1 MSPDSNQQL
10 DEFTPTSQA
19 ELSRFVRDNADGDRR
34 PLYPVGGRTLLNY
47 GYPEP
52 APGVLVSTS
61 ALTQVVDYP
70 ARDMT
75 ITVEAGIRMNQLT
88 EALKKEQQ
96 QLPIDVPQA
105 NRATVGGIVATNVS
119 GPRRYGFGTL
129 RDYVIGVSA
138 VDAQGRLFKSGG
150 RVVKNVAGYD
160 LCKLL
165 IGSMGTLAIMT
176 QITLKLRPLSEASSF
191 LWASFRSFA
200 EIDDVLQRLNSSQTR
215 PVALEVINSEAMKQ
229 IAAESR
235 QQIPTTSPILAI
247 GVEGTRRD
255 VNWQIETL
263 KQEITPFK
271 PNELEVLDDQNAIK
285 FRTSLTEF
293 QCVSDDP
300 LTFQANLLPSDTMEF
315 AERATRL
322 GVAVQAHAG
331 NGIVIGTLSDQAV
344 TVEKAAKIVNPLRT
358 FASQNRGNLVVLYCE
373 NDWKRHV
380 RVFGDPESS
389 RLLMQ
394 QVKDTFDPQHL
405 LNPGRFLENGTQ
417 E

>member
-1 MSPDSNQQL
+1 
-10 DEFTPTSQA
+10 
-19 ELSRFVRDNADGDRR
+19 

-61 ALTQVVDYP
+61 ALTQTVDYP

-75 ITVEAGIRMNQLT
+75 ITVEAGIRMNQLS
-88 EALKKEQQ
+88 EALKTEQQ

-105 NRATVGGIVATNVS
+105 NRATLGGIVATNVS
-119 GPRRYGFGTL
+119 GPRRYGYGTL

-138 VDAQGRLFKSGG
+138 VDAQGRLFKTGG

-176 QITLKLRPLSEASSF
+176 QVTLKLRPLSETISF

-200 EIDDVLQRLNSSQTR
+200 EIDDVLQRLISSQTR
-215 PVALEVINSEAMKQ
+215 PVALEVLNSEAVKQ

-247 GVEGTRRD
+247 GIEGTRRD

-263 KQEITPFK
+263 KQELAPFK
-271 PNELEVLDDQNAIK
+271 PNEVEVLDDENAIK

-300 LTFQANLLPSDTMEF
+300 LTFRANVLPSDTMKF
-315 AERATRL
+315 AERATQL

-331 NGIVIGTLSDQAV
+331 NGIVIGTLPDQAV
-344 TVEKAAKIVNPLRT
+344 TVEKAAEIVDPLRA
-358 FASQNRGNLVVLYCE
+358 FARKNRGNLVVLYCE
-373 NDWKRHV
+373 NEWKRHI
-380 RVFGDPESS
+380 RVFGEPEPSH
-389 RLLMQ
+389 LLMLRL
-394 QVKDTFDPQHL
+394 KDAFDPHHL
-405 LNPGRFLENGTQ
+405 LNPGRFLENETH

>member
-1 MSPDSNQQL
+1 MSPDPNQQF
-10 DEFTPTSQA
+10 DEFTPTSPA

-61 ALTQVVDYP
+61 ALTQTVDYP

-105 NRATVGGIVATNVS
+105 NRATVGGVVATNVS

-176 QITLKLRPLSEASSF
+176 QITFKLRPLSETSSF
-191 LWASFRSFA
+191 LWASFRSLA

-215 PVALEVINSEAMKQ
+215 PVALEVLNSEAMKQ

-263 KQEITPFK
+263 KKELAPFK
-271 PNELEVLDDQNAIK
+271 PKELEVLDDENAIK

-315 AERATRL
+315 AERATQL

-331 NGIVIGTLSDQAV
+331 NGIVIGTLPDQAV
-344 TVEKAAKIVNPLRT
+344 TVEKAAEIVNPLRA

-373 NDWKRHV
+373 NDWKRHI
-380 RVFGDPESS
+380 RVFGEPESS
-389 RLLMQ
+389 HHLMQ
-394 QVKDTFDPQHL
+394 QVKNAFDPHHL
-405 LNPGRFLENGTQ
+405 LNPGRFLENGT
-417 E
+417 